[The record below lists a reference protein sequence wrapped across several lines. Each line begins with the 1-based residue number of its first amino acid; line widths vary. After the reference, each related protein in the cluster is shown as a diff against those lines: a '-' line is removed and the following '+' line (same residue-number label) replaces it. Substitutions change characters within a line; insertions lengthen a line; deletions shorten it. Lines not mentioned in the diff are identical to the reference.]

1 MEHTKK
7 LNIVLEKKFKD
18 IELAIH
24 PNDGED
30 LNLFTRD
37 MKMDLYA
44 GQSIEKLSQ
53 GEGQIGP
60 ADFHLLNECPM
71 GTLWISEKLQGKLNF
86 SEEAVIIR
94 NDDKMY
100 LAYKEF

>member
-1 MEHTKK
+1 MEHTE
-7 LNIVLEKKFKD
+7 LMNIVVEKKFKD

-30 LNLFTRD
+30 LDLYTRD
-37 MKMDLYA
+37 LQMDLYA
-44 GQSIEKLSQ
+44 GQSIEKLNQ
-53 GEGQIGP
+53 GEGQIGK

-71 GTLWISEKLQGKLNF
+71 GTILVSESLSIKLNF
-86 SEEAVIIR
+86 PEEAVIIR
-94 NDDKMY
+94 NKDKMY